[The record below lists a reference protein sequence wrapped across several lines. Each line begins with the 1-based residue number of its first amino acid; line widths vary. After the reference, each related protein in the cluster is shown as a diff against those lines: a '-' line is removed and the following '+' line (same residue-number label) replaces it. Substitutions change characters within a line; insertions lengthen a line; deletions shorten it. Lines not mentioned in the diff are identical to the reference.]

1 MENKNVKKAR
11 VIRIPESK
19 LVNIIE
25 GIVKT
30 AVKEEKTKWI
40 TESKKTKKTITSKE
54 IDTLVENKV
63 MAILAKKF
71 GK

>member
-1 MENKNVKKAR
+1 MENKKKNAR

-30 AVKEEKTKWI
+30 AVKEEKTKWL
-40 TESKKTKKTITSKE
+40 TESKKTKRTITSKE

>member
-1 MENKNVKKAR
+1 MENKKKNAR

-30 AVKEEKTKWI
+30 AVKEEKTKWLA
-40 TESKKTKKTITSKE
+40 ESKKTKKTITSKE

-63 MAILAKKF
+63 MAILAEKF